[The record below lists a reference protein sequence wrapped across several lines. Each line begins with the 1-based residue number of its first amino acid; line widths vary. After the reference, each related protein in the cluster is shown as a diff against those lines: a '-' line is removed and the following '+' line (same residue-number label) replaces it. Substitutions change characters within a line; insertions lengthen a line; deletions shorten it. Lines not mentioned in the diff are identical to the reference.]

1 MAASLKELLSKAKSK
16 SMYFGFGKGKDKKSH
31 TLILNP
37 SKAVN
42 ESEVKKENKAAQSVC
57 VGKTEPK
64 EGAISL
70 IVTGGSPGASMDQ
83 WLAEA
88 CKAAG
93 IPAPKFEIVT
103 KSDVNADEQQV
114 EQPPL
119 KEGGEDQ
126 LNSKTDKQATQ
137 ESPQQDNADL
147 DAEDD
152 GEDIKSVILKAI
164 KRTPE
169 KPLYFQLVMKG
180 KKGKINIARRLPT
193 KGKLTELVKEV
204 GGGKPYRGLCYG
216 GDGGELV
223 LECFKKLPK
232 KIDVMKMLRKEVRK
246 AINVI
251 LTLGANE
258 LADDEEQ
265 ADGGDPAKLL
275 FLARWVN
282 IKPDC
287 VEALKMQPPLANAP
301 QIKTLAS
308 AVMGL
313 AKNGDH
319 AAANKALDQLEELLI
334 QALADEED
342 LEQLD
347 PIENE
352 LDETQEGEIPNSPT
366 PPETSKVE
374 QVNPLEESWNQKK
387 REVET
392 LIEEALS
399 KDKSLAELCAK
410 VTAQGQKLVNAK
422 SFKDAIKLYTAL
434 EAKLRKTAG
443 IEVGFVDLQK
453 CRLAWDNARKQVQS
467 ELQNLEKIIVDKFK
481 AHNSDDNNEV
491 KYDITEVAA
500 NTKNLYTILDKLD
513 NRLIDKLD
521 EALNAEPDDRKVLQQ
536 DAKQIIVEY
545 QEFVKTDS
553 LMVGIDDN
561 PFLKGSIRK
570 DVERVLSSLESM
582 L

>member
-1 MAASLKELLSKAKSK
+1 M
-16 SMYFGFGKGKDKKSH
+16 
-31 TLILNP
+31 
-37 SKAVN
+37 
-42 ESEVKKENKAAQSVC
+42 
-57 VGKTEPK
+57 
-64 EGAISL
+64 
-70 IVTGGSPGASMDQ
+70 
-83 WLAEA
+83 
-88 CKAAG
+88 
-93 IPAPKFEIVT
+93 
-103 KSDVNADEQQV
+103 
-114 EQPPL
+114 
-119 KEGGEDQ
+119 
-126 LNSKTDKQATQ
+126 
-137 ESPQQDNADL
+137 
-147 DAEDD
+147 
-152 GEDIKSVILKAI
+152 
-164 KRTPE
+164 
-169 KPLYFQLVMKG
+169 
-180 KKGKINIARRLPT
+180 
-193 KGKLTELVKEV
+193 
-204 GGGKPYRGLCYG
+204 
-216 GDGGELV
+216 

-232 KIDVMKMLRKEVRK
+232 KIDVMKMLRKEIRK

-265 ADGGDPAKLL
+265 ADNGDPAKLL

-342 LEQLD
+342 LEQPD

-352 LDETQEGEIPNSPT
+352 LDETQEGEIPTS
-366 PPETSKVE
+366 PETSKVE

-392 LIEEALS
+392 LIEVALS